1 MLPNVTTQPQVVLAK
16 GSSVSMYSLLPRLW
30 PMS

>member
-16 GSSVSMYSLLPRLW
+16 RQSVYIFH
-30 PMS
+30 

>member
-16 GSSVSMYSLLPRLW
+16 PAALTG
-30 PMS
+30 